1 MNDEIFYHRYL
12 GRFIVELMSPL
23 TIGSGKTNLI
33 TDQTLALDANRLPYI
48 PGTALAGVLRHLFVE
63 DDHFGNTDLRS
74 RLIFT
79 EAKLIGKDGRVLD
92 GRPEIDFTDDY
103 YKHFENTPVRQHVC
117 ISEKGTAQSGGVF
130 DHEIVPCGSRF
141 CFEIEMQG
149 TQEDQIFWNNLI
161 AYICNNDL
169 HIGSK
174 TRSGFGWLR
183 IVECRQKTLN
193 LKEQTDLDT
202 YIEKSSELNDE
213 FWGTVEKVADS
224 NIEKNRQ
231 EWHLNIRPECFFLFS
246 SGQED
251 KPIDEHV
258 DFTPREEP
266 VIRWKNGLPTV
277 ETRFVIPASSIKGAL
292 SHRTAFHYN
301 LLKERYINCAES
313 CPLVGSNNE
322 AVKKLFGYVDGENAC
337 AGTIYISDI
346 YLDKSQVE
354 TKKLSHVAI
363 DRFTGGAIDGA
374 LFSEQVLLLKEGQ
387 YLKLDIIQTRD
398 PEDSKS
404 PTDKDV
410 DVDKA
415 FACAIE
421 DLCNGMLP
429 LGGGVNRGNGVF
441 MKEKE
446 ENERQ

>member
-12 GRFIVELMSPL
+12 GRFIVESMSPL
-23 TIGSGKTNLI
+23 SIGSGKTNLL

-63 DDHFGNTDLRS
+63 NDHFGNTDLRS
-74 RLIFT
+74 RLLFT
-79 EAKLIGKDGRVLD
+79 EAKLIGKDGSVLD
-92 GRPEIDFTDDY
+92 GRQKIDFTDDY
-103 YKHFENTPVRQHVC
+103 YKHFKNTPVRQHVC
-117 ISEKGTAQSGGVF
+117 ISGKGTAQSGAVF

-149 TQEDQIFWNNLI
+149 TQEDKSFWDNLI
-161 AYICNNDL
+161 AYICSNDL

-193 LKEQTDLDT
+193 LEEQTDLGT
-202 YIEKSSELNDE
+202 YIEKSSELNDK
-213 FWGTVEKVADS
+213 FWGTVDDS

-231 EWHLNIRPECFFLFS
+231 EWHLNIRPERFFLFS
-246 SGQED
+246 SGKED
-251 KPIDEHV
+251 KSMDEHV

-266 VIRWKNGLPTV
+266 VIQWENGLSPTV

-301 LLKERYINCAES
+301 RLKERYINCAES
-313 CPLVGSNNE
+313 CPLIGSNNE

-337 AGTIYISDI
+337 AGAIYISDI

-374 LFSEQVLLLKEGQ
+374 LFSEQVLSLNEGQ
-387 YLKLDIIQTRD
+387 YLKLYIIQTKD
-398 PEDSKS
+398 AED
-404 PTDKDV
+404 TDK

-441 MKEKE
+441 MKIEE